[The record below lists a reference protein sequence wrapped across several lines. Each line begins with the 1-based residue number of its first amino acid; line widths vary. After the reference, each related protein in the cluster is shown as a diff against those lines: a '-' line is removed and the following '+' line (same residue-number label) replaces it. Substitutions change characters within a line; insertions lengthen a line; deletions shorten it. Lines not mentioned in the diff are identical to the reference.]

1 MPDKFQPSQVPCE
14 ALRAGSAAG
23 KSQQDLARQRV
34 AAGLAVPPKAL
45 RVFEVR
51 EVHDGAAEADAG
63 CNQLA
68 VSIAGSRAPCLAVS
82 RLCCVETF
90 YAPPHGLACHQG
102 ACLAY
107 LKQTCAVKRCEG

>member
-1 MPDKFQPSQVPCE
+1 MPCE
-14 ALRAGSAAG
+14 ALRAGSVAG

-51 EVHDGAAEADAG
+51 ELRDGAAEADVS

-68 VSIAGSRAPCLAVS
+68 VSITGSSAPRLVSLDVLCSVCGASLAS
-82 RLCCVETF
+82 CQST
-90 YAPPHGLACHQG
+90 
-102 ACLAY
+102 
-107 LKQTCAVKRCEG
+107 